1 MNKTCHS
8 ALSENSNLTSFL
20 SHYDFL
26 HECSCPVLADTFQK
40 FQKVQ
45 TSGLTAQYDNQRMSL
60 ESPQSL
66 IILIIYSFIN
76 INANHLPWYLFLDS
90 AKNIFLENMSWTSI
104 FQSASFLR
112 LLLLKFFC
120 CAVLFLQSPC
130 CWVLSLNPVGKLLNT
145 EVTKNFCSFWFLK
158 K

>member
-1 MNKTCHS
+1 MKKMFHC

-45 TSGLTAQYDNQRMSL
+45 TSGLTAQYINQIMSL

-66 IILIIYSFIN
+66 IILITYCLIN
-76 INANHLPWYLFLDS
+76 INGNHLP
-90 AKNIFLENMSWTSI
+90 
-104 FQSASFLR
+104 
-112 LLLLKFFC
+112 
-120 CAVLFLQSPC
+120 
-130 CWVLSLNPVGKLLNT
+130 
-145 EVTKNFCSFWFLK
+145 
-158 K
+158 